1 MKKKYDQA
9 TRERVLAARRQGKTL
24 NEIVAET
31 GVSRTTVKLWLTM
44 AAEKKGEGIRIQKRY
59 TEDERKAILTEYA
72 ENSSL
77 TEICAKYHIKKDTL
91 LKWKRQNAAFTTW
104 IQTNMKTDPK
114 KAELVALYRA
124 GTPVQALCVK
134 FGVCKSTAY
143 NWIQLLS
150 PIKRPSCERIIS
162 PDQFYRLEREIKT
175 LWTENEIIHRSGI
188 LLCVPLGEK
197 IEMIDRLK
205 TDFSV
210 HLLCKAL
217 GVLKSTYYHRKLRS
231 PIKKQHEIQDDIMR
245 PLIKQVFDES
255 KERFGSNKI
264 RIVLRQKGYTISRDR
279 VSRLMKE
286 MNLVCK
292 PMRLRFIVKPNWK
305 DEDNPDK
312 VQRNFET
319 EAPNL
324 IWVSDISLVYVKK
337 YLYSIVVIID
347 LYARMVVACDV
358 AKNARA
364 SLIIR
369 LFDSAFEKRQRPS
382 GLKFHSDQGVQ
393 YTSNS
398 FRKHLCDL
406 GVQQS
411 LSNPGMPW
419 DNAVSEAFF
428 ASLKR
433 EELSHKYY
441 NSPEQLKRD
450 VADYVDFYNNVRP
463 HENLGMLTPRE
474 KERQFELK
482 KR

>member
-1 MKKKYDQA
+1 
-9 TRERVLAARRQGKTL
+9 
-24 NEIVAET
+24 
-31 GVSRTTVKLWLTM
+31 
-44 AAEKKGEGIRIQKRY
+44 
-59 TEDERKAILTEYA
+59 
-72 ENSSL
+72 
-77 TEICAKYHIKKDTL
+77 
-91 LKWKRQNAAFTTW
+91 
-104 IQTNMKTDPK
+104 
-114 KAELVALYRA
+114 
-124 GTPVQALCVK
+124 
-134 FGVCKSTAY
+134 
-143 NWIQLLS
+143 
-150 PIKRPSCERIIS
+150 
-162 PDQFYRLEREIKT
+162 
-175 LWTENEIIHRSGI
+175 
-188 LLCVPLGEK
+188 
-197 IEMIDRLK
+197 
-205 TDFSV
+205 
-210 HLLCKAL
+210 
-217 GVLKSTYYHRKLRS
+217 
-231 PIKKQHEIQDDIMR
+231 
-245 PLIKQVFDES
+245 
-255 KERFGSNKI
+255 
-264 RIVLRQKGYTISRDR
+264 
-279 VSRLMKE
+279 MKE

-324 IWVSDISLVYVKK
+324 IWVSDISFVYVNN

-382 GLKFHSDQGVQ
+382 GLIFHSDQGVQ

-441 NSPEQLKRD
+441 TSPEQLKRD

-482 KR
+482 KDKGHFGIPIGIVQKTPT